1 MAAPDF
7 VIPQERIDP
16 GLDPGIAARVGG
28 KALALAAM
36 ARAGIAVPPFV
47 AVATDAYAAY
57 LEATGLQARI
67 GFELER
73 KDLADMRWEEMWDT
87 ALRVR
92 NLFLITPLPEE
103 VRAALAEPLAARFAG
118 VPAVVRSSAPGE
130 DSAGASFAGLHE
142 SYVNVR
148 GVDSVLEHVKLV
160 WASLW
165 SDAALLYRRELG
177 LDPRRSVMAVVVQE
191 IVAGER
197 SGVAFSC
204 HPEDQERALVEAVHG
219 LNQGLV
225 DGVVEP
231 DRWTLARG
239 DGSLLDH
246 HRAERR
252 EMMAPADDGVRLV
265 DLPGDLA
272 GTAPLAAEEVPVVY
286 GLARRAEGHFA
297 APQDVEWT
305 LRRGELFAL
314 QSRPITTLAGAAGDG
329 RAQYLS
335 LRRSFENLERL
346 RRRIEDEDL
355 PQMTAAADRLAA
367 VRLEELDDAGLLA
380 ALNARKYA
388 HDRAVDVYVADF
400 VPFAHGVR
408 LFGAAYNDVLHPDDP
423 YEFTDLLT
431 ATPMLSLRRNAA
443 LQRIAG
449 CLRDGEEEA
458 AQSAADAF
466 VAEFGE
472 AGDLRGGAEVL
483 ALASRL
489 AARAA
494 PVAPAAAA
502 PGDGPTRPDAA
513 ARARRFVEAHSAA
526 DRERAE
532 ALLDLARA
540 SWRLRDDDNLYLDRL
555 RRLLDEALVE
565 AEQRRLPL
573 DDAWRPREVTLPSPL
588 APTPAADASG
598 PPGRGRFR
606 APGRGRCS
614 HGRRRRPRPGPADR
628 GAAGRAGAR
637 GGPGPGGPHA

>member
-16 GLDPGIAARVGG
+16 ELDPGIAARVGG

-57 LEATGLQARI
+57 LEATGLRARI

-87 ALRVR
+87 ALRIR
-92 NLFLITPLPEE
+92 NLFLTTPLPEE

-148 GVDSVLEHVKLV
+148 GVDAVLEHVKLV

-204 HPEDQERALVEAVHG
+204 HPEDRERALVEAVHG

-239 DGSLLDH
+239 DGALLDH

-314 QSRPITTLAGAAGDG
+314 QSRPITTLAGEAGDG

-408 LFGAAYNDVLHPDDP
+408 LFGAAYNDALHPDDP

-443 LQRIAG
+443 LEHIAA
-449 CLRDGEEEA
+449 CLRDGEEA
-458 AQSAADAF
+458 AALRAAEAF

-472 AGDLRGGAEVL
+472 AGDLRGGSEVL

-494 PVAPAAAA
+494 PVAPAAPAA
-502 PGDGPTRPDAA
+502 MAPARPDAA
-513 ARARRFVEAHSAA
+513 ARARRFVEAHPEAE
-526 DRERAE
+526 RERAE

-555 RRLLDEALVE
+555 RRLLDEALAE
-565 AEQRRLPL
+565 AERRGLPL

-588 APTPAADASG
+588 APAPAGAG
-598 PPGRGRFR
+598 PRGRFGPAGRGRR
-606 APGRGRCS
+606 GHGRGR
-614 HGRRRRPRPGPADR
+614 RPCPGPADR

>member
-1 MAAPDF
+1 M
-7 VIPQERIDP
+7 
-16 GLDPGIAARVGG
+16 
-28 KALALAAM
+28 
-36 ARAGIAVPPFV
+36 
-47 AVATDAYAAY
+47 
-57 LEATGLQARI
+57 
-67 GFELER
+67 
-73 KDLADMRWEEMWDT
+73 
-87 ALRVR
+87 
-92 NLFLITPLPEE
+92 
-103 VRAALAEPLAARFAG
+103 
-118 VPAVVRSSAPGE
+118 
-130 DSAGASFAGLHE
+130 
-142 SYVNVR
+142 
-148 GVDSVLEHVKLV
+148 
-160 WASLW
+160 
-165 SDAALLYRRELG
+165 
-177 LDPRRSVMAVVVQE
+177 
-191 IVAGER
+191 
-197 SGVAFSC
+197 
-204 HPEDQERALVEAVHG
+204 EAVHG

-239 DGSLLDH
+239 DGALLDH

-314 QSRPITTLAGAAGDG
+314 QSRPITTLAGEAGDG

-408 LFGAAYNDVLHPDDP
+408 LFGAAYNDALHPDDP

-443 LQRIAG
+443 LEHIAA
-449 CLRDGEEEA
+449 CLRDGEEA
-458 AQSAADAF
+458 AALRAAEAF

-472 AGDLRGGAEVL
+472 AGDLRGGSEVL

-494 PVAPAAAA
+494 PVAPARA
-502 PGDGPTRPDAA
+502 PGD
-513 ARARRFVEAHSAA
+513 RARRARTRPRGRAASSRRTRRRSASERRPCSTSLAPAGGSATTTTSTSTACGGCWTRRWPRRSAA
-526 DRERAE
+526 AC
-532 ALLDLARA
+532 L
-540 SWRLRDDDNLYLDRL
+540 W
-555 RRLLDEALVE
+555 
-565 AEQRRLPL
+565 
-573 DDAWRPREVTLPSPL
+573 T
-588 APTPAADASG
+588 TPG
-598 PPGRGRFR
+598 GRGR
-606 APGRGRCS
+606 
-614 HGRRRRPRPGPADR
+614 
-628 GAAGRAGAR
+628 
-637 GGPGPGGPHA
+637 